1 MSNNAAL
8 PSLTKY
14 ELILKKS
21 TRALP
26 RNKQTW
32 KKSAQTLLESSWTG
46 NLFIDSVLNQGR
58 EEDHHRNRAITPVR
72 WASDPSFKDEDKT
85 IITYSFATK
94 KSKFNYGDDRVKAIK
109 PYASFTKQQKRHISN
124 LFDLIGSYIDV
135 DFKRVKDKK
144 RVGTIRVGFNV
155 ITDESGNYLPGIQ
168 ATADPPNE
176 DPRGG
181 DIWFNKGFIGDN
193 FSQGLVEGFSTPT
206 PSSVMLHEILHSLGL
221 EHPNDNTK
229 LQVPDSVNNWEH
241 TILASGNLE
250 YSHSA
255 EFFTDNKSYGVGST
269 PMPWDLAA
277 LQHLY
282 GANKKTNAGDTTYD
296 FSNTVPFYKTIWDAS
311 GDDTLDLTN
320 FTKGLEINLADG
332 ELSTLSFDVDDQR
345 WSNKQHGNL
354 GIAFGCIIENAT
366 GGTGNDIIIG
376 NSANNSLRGNEG
388 ADSLNGGV
396 GLDVLTGGLGQD
408 TFQIQPG
415 IGNAVIM
422 DFTDGEDKILVTDPV
437 AVTARIIGNNIE
449 LLSGDDLM
457 ATVVDSSGLLQQDG
471 LVFY

>member
-1 MSNNAAL
+1 M
-8 PSLTKY
+8 
-14 ELILKKS
+14 
-21 TRALP
+21 
-26 RNKQTW
+26 
-32 KKSAQTLLESSWTG
+32 
-46 NLFIDSVLNQGR
+46 
-58 EEDHHRNRAITPVR
+58 R

-124 LFDLIGSYIDV
+124 LFDLISSYINV

-255 EFFTDNKSYGVGST
+255 EFFTDNKSYGVSST